1 MGAQVSASSEEPVAI
16 SVSATATL
24 RPSRGEPAPRPQ
36 RPYLMVFEAGAAWR
50 YDLPESGAVTL
61 GRGAEVDL
69 VIEDAAASRVH
80 ARLVLQPNGAFI
92 EDAGSHNG
100 TYVNGERIGGA
111 RRLGSGETL
120 RIGTTDVVFHC
131 EVQAPQQR
139 HFLSAEAFV
148 DRLKE
153 ELDRALR
160 YVRTLA
166 VVVARLDPTG
176 PAADRARTADALGGL
191 LRPFD
196 AAAFLSGT
204 ELALLL
210 PELAADQLEAHLEM
224 LTTRLRQ
231 RFPKVEVG
239 LACCPHQGT
248 DADTLL
254 VAARHA
260 CSPVSAAAAP
270 RAPRGSVELDV
281 GDQRVIV
288 CDPAMVRLYALVRNL
303 ARSDLP
309 VLIHG
314 PTGTGKEL
322 VAQALHAWSP
332 RSGGRLVT
340 VNCAAIPESLL
351 ESELFGHERGAF
363 SGATATK
370 VGLFEA
376 ADGGTLFLD
385 EVGELSAAAQA
396 KLLRLIETQRFTR
409 VGDVRERKADVRIVS
424 ATHRTLVDE
433 VTAGRF
439 REDLLFRLRGGRLV
453 VPPLRDRRSELPVM
467 AQVLLQRSC
476 ESLRRAPMV
485 LSGAAMQ
492 ALCAYDW
499 PGNVRELK
507 SVMGLLAATVPDT
520 VVETWHLPEE
530 VLGVES
536 VAASLKEDVQE
547 VSPSS
552 SAVASF
558 RPIEDEL
565 RELERS
571 RMVSALQAS
580 GWVQKRAAA
589 LLTMPL
595 RTFVTRMKQYE
606 IPSRAESGQ
615 SKAS

>member
-1 MGAQVSASSEEPVAI
+1 MGAQGSASSEEPVAI

-24 RPSRGEPAPRPQ
+24 RPSRGDPAPHPH